1 MLQTTRETILLIVQ
15 IASLL
20 ALFVYVIKTAEMA
33 KETKKSARAMEK
45 SIDEMVEDRDL
56 EYAPYIVVYFDAQ
69 TDSPIFDLVV
79 SNQGKTIAHNIK
91 ITFDPPFQTSLK
103 NFDLDK
109 LSFLHQQIPA
119 MPPGYELRTSIDR
132 LESRLDSEGLPK
144 VYNVEVTYIGG
155 LYKKLRKVNYVLDLH
170 MFQGILETHTSSFTD
185 LTNAVEE
192 IPASIDQLNRNVEKL
207 NQELVQM
214 NKRLEEVEAINTT
227 LQGLKKNNKIW

>member
-1 MLQTTRETILLIVQ
+1 MSQTTRETILLIVQ
-15 IASLL
+15 IASMLG
-20 ALFVYVIKTAEMA
+20 LFAYVIKTAEMA

-91 ITFDPPFQTSLK
+91 ITFDPPFRTSLK
-103 NFDLDK
+103 NFDLGK
-109 LSFLHQQIPA
+109 LSFLHHEIPA

-132 LESRLDSEGLPK
+132 LESRLASEILPK
-144 VYNVEVTYIGG
+144 VYNVEVTYVGG

-192 IPASIDQLNRNVEKL
+192 IPASIDHLNRNVEKL
-207 NQELVQM
+207 SQELVQM
-214 NKRLEEVEAINTT
+214 NKRLEDIEAIKTT
-227 LQGLKKNNKIW
+227 LQDLKKNNKIW

>member
-1 MLQTTRETILLIVQ
+1 MV
-15 IASLL
+15 
-20 ALFVYVIKTAEMA
+20 KC
-33 KETKKSARAMEK
+33 
-45 SIDEMVEDRDL
+45 IDEMVEDRDL
-56 EYAPYIVVYFDAQ
+56 EYAPYIVVYFVVQND
-69 TDSPIFDLVV
+69 TPIFDLVV
-79 SNQGKTIAHNIK
+79 SYQGKRIAHNIK

-103 NFDLDK
+103 NFDLGK

-132 LESRLDSEGLPK
+132 LESRLDSEILPK
-144 VYNVEVTYIGG
+144 VYIVDVTYFGG
-155 LYKKLRKVNYVLDLH
+155 LNKKLRKVNYVLDLH

-227 LQGLKKNNKIW
+227 LQDLKKNNKIW